1 VDLVSRVI
9 WPVNGLEAPLYT
21 WRRFKVGQ
29 QQGCRRK
36 EEKEEESSSGSFNE
50 GGATGSTRLQ
60 TTHRYLHLFI
70 VQFIGFSPF
79 WDSQLGD
86 YLVQQF
92 ADSKPSKN
100 PYSDTFEFEN

>member
-1 VDLVSRVI
+1 MDLVSRVI

-29 QQGCRRK
+29 QEGRRQK

-60 TTHRYLHLFI
+60 TTHRYLHLFHRCNLLD
-70 VQFIGFSPF
+70 FAPF
-79 WDSQLGD
+79 WAPQLGD
-86 YLVQQF
+86 YLVQQ
-92 ADSKPSKN
+92 APTTHLNWKKLIRN
-100 PYSDTFEFEN
+100 K